1 MSHFRVFALGTTY
14 LYILGLVLV
23 GVTSAQTPIDPNTTA
38 QLEEYC
44 VGCHNSDD
52 YAGSLDLSA
61 HLADADV
68 SVNTQTWEKV
78 IRKLRAGMMPPPGQP
93 RPAWNSYSDLT
104 SNLENII
111 DSTAAVNPG
120 TLMLHRLN
128 RVEYANAVR
137 ELLAVDIDSAAMLPP
152 DTSARGFDNNA
163 GSLTIS
169 PTLLEAYTTAAA
181 KIARIAVGFWNSP
194 TEAVYIAA
202 GDTSQNQQ
210 LDGMPFGT
218 RGGLAANHT
227 FQADGDYTF
236 YIQNFGVGN
245 YIAGEK
251 LELSIDGE
259 RVHLFEYA
267 GVGLNEGG
275 NADKDGA
282 LEITL
287 PVTAGSH
294 LIGATFL
301 LSNYR
306 PSLDTIQPF
315 DRLSLDNESFPQVL
329 KHPVIGLMKV
339 LGPFNAQRPQDS
351 ASLRKV
357 FTCQPTNAD
366 QERSCAIEIFST
378 LASQAYRRPITALD
392 VDTLLE
398 FYDMGRSAGTF
409 NDGIELGLRRML
421 IDPEFLVR
429 TEHEPQNLT
438 VGQSYLITDLELASR
453 LSFFLWSSIPDTE
466 LLTLASAG
474 QLSQPA
480 TLEQQVRRML
490 DDPRSDALVKNFA
503 QQWLYLRNLPAT
515 SPDGIF
521 YPNWDDELRQGFVRE
536 TELLFESIVREDRSV
551 IDLLDADYTFVNER
565 LAKHYGMPNIYGSH
579 FRRVDLGSQFDYRR
593 GLLGQGS
600 FLSVTY
606 TQNFRT
612 SPVKRGVWVLENI
625 LGTPPPE
632 PPPNVPALEE
642 TANAEHPIRT
652 LRDQLTLHRQEEP
665 CATCHKIMDGIG
677 FALANFEADASWTTL
692 EGHPRKGDG
701 TASPID
707 AAVELWDGTR
717 ANGPTE
723 LRETLLRYSPQFVR
737 FVTEKLMTYGLGRGV
752 EYYDMPVIRSIVKS
766 TESENYRFSALVLG
780 IVNSPAFQRRVKQM
794 E

>member
-23 GVTSAQTPIDPNTTA
+23 GVTSAQTPLDQNTTA

-52 YAGSLDLSA
+52 YVGSLDLSA

-93 RPAWNSYSDLT
+93 RPDWNSYSDLT
-104 SNLENII
+104 ANLENII
-111 DSTAAVNPG
+111 DSSAAVNPG

-137 ELLAVDIDSAAMLPP
+137 DLLAVDIDSAAMLPP

-202 GDTSQNQQ
+202 PDTSQNQQ
-210 LDGMPFGT
+210 LDGLPFGT

-438 VGQSYLITDLELASR
+438 VGESYAITDLELASR
-453 LSFFLWSSIPDTE
+453 LSFFLWSSIPDAE
-466 LLTLASAG
+466 LLSIASAG
-474 QLSQPA
+474 QLSEPD

-565 LAKHYGMPNIYGSH
+565 LAKHYGMPNIFGSH
-579 FRRVDLGSQFDYRR
+579 FRRVDLGSQFDYRW

-707 AAVELWDGTR
+707 VAVELWDGTR

-766 TESENYRFSALVLG
+766 AESENYRFSALVLG
-780 IVNSPAFQRRVKQM
+780 IVKSPAFQRRVKQM

>member
-93 RPAWNSYSDLT
+93 RPDWNSYSDLT

-453 LSFFLWSSIPDTE
+453 LSFFLWSSIPDAE
-466 LLTLASAG
+466 LLSIASAG
-474 QLSQPA
+474 QLSEPA

-766 TESENYRFSALVLG
+766 AESENYRFSALVLG

>member
-93 RPAWNSYSDLT
+93 RPDWNSYSDLT

-474 QLSQPA
+474 QLSEPA

-766 TESENYRFSALVLG
+766 AESENYRFSALVLG

>member
-1 MSHFRVFALGTTY
+1 MSNFRVFALGTTY

-23 GVTSAQTPIDPNTTA
+23 GVTSAQTPLDQNTTA

-52 YAGSLDLSA
+52 YVGSLDLSA

-93 RPAWNSYSDLT
+93 RPDWNSYSDLT
-104 SNLENII
+104 ANLENII
-111 DSTAAVNPG
+111 DSSAAVNPG

-137 ELLAVDIDSAAMLPP
+137 DLLAVDIDSAAMLPP

-202 GDTSQNQQ
+202 PDTSQNQQ
-210 LDGMPFGT
+210 LDGLPFGT

-438 VGQSYLITDLELASR
+438 VGESYAITDLELASR
-453 LSFFLWSSIPDTE
+453 LSFFLWSSIPDAE
-466 LLTLASAG
+466 LLSIASAG
-474 QLSQPA
+474 QLSEPD

-565 LAKHYGMPNIYGSH
+565 LAKHYGMPNIFGSH
-579 FRRVDLGSQFDYRR
+579 FRRVDLGSQFDYRW

-707 AAVELWDGTR
+707 VAVELWDGTR

-766 TESENYRFSALVLG
+766 AESENYRFSALVLG
-780 IVNSPAFQRRVKQM
+780 IVKSPAFQMRVKQID
-794 E
+794 

>member
-93 RPAWNSYSDLT
+93 RPDWNSYSDLT

-378 LASQAYRRPITALD
+378 LSSQAYRRPITALD

-766 TESENYRFSALVLG
+766 AESENYRFSALVLG

>member
-93 RPAWNSYSDLT
+93 RPDWNSYSDLT

-378 LASQAYRRPITALD
+378 LSSQAYRRPITALD

-453 LSFFLWSSIPDTE
+453 LSFFLWSSIPDAE
-466 LLTLASAG
+466 LLSIASAG
-474 QLSQPA
+474 QLSEPA

-766 TESENYRFSALVLG
+766 AESENYRFSALVLG

>member
-93 RPAWNSYSDLT
+93 RPDGNSYSDLT